1 MTDRR
6 DEPGF
11 RDVPK
16 TNAPQTGE
24 GKEGAPARFGLGNW
38 AAVVILLGCLAAA
51 VGFAVYVWNQLSDVA
66 ISRQGWIAMS
76 LGILFTAVVGI
87 GLMVLIFY
95 SSRKNYD
102 Q

>member
-11 RDVPK
+11 REAPK
-16 TNAPQTGE
+16 TNTPKIGFGQ
-24 GKEGAPARFGLGNW
+24 KGALARFGLGNW
-38 AAVVILLGCLAAA
+38 AAIVILIGGLVAA
-51 VGFAVYVWNQLSDVA
+51 VGFAVYVWTQLSDVA

-76 LGILFTAVVGI
+76 LGIFFTAVVGI
-87 GLMVLIFY
+87 GLMALIFY
-95 SSRKNYD
+95 SSRQNYD